1 MATKRI
7 KDLTNTAA
15 SVASDAY
22 LAIDGTSNGTEKI
35 TRDNFRQDTANAFVA
50 APGTYNLAPLSGG
63 AVEVAKGGTGSTT
76 AAGARTNLSVNS
88 IDEDAQANALKTTAP
103 ALYFNGTSSVVT
115 VADDDK
121 LSFTDGVDDLPFTI
135 SAFVKASDWSTNAH
149 IVSKYGSSSPAR
161 EFLFGAD
168 VSGYLRLI
176 VIDSAGTDSYILS
189 NASMTSYNGEYVHVA
204 VSYPGAG
211 PNSSDSFSA
220 ATTGAKMFVNGSEI
234 SATAVPDPSYTG
246 MSNSSQ
252 AVYLGRASSA
262 FFKGSIRGVKIFN
275 RELTSTEIAEL
286 ARGNDLGFSDEW
298 GGANGAVYTSDF
310 SAGADGWGGV
320 NGTAAGNIDAI
331 GGQDDNLRLTLN
343 TSSSQHYLYKGS
355 LFTTGKR
362 YRLKADFYIPSTNS
376 NMDGIQAQ
384 VGTSSATVIQGFVA
398 PTLDTW
404 NKITGEF
411 IATAGSNPD
420 RLSFYGLASA
430 STTFADAGGDDVLY
444 IRNVTITEIGA
455 LADFRSERYD
465 TSTSKLYDIS
475 DNAFVGTG
483 TSVSLTGREQ
493 PVYEHGTWTP
503 SISFGGASVGL
514 SASSASGFYT
524 RIGNQCIVRGAINLS
539 AKGSSTGAAKITGLP
554 FTSVGGTSMGSMLL
568 GLTANMSGLT
578 SVPTGQVAGNDTTV
592 DLYDWGATGT
602 STLNE
607 TNFTDTTYLRFS
619 ATYQIQ

>member
-35 TRDNFRQDTANAFVA
+35 TRDNFRQDTADAFVA
-50 APGTYNLAPLSGG
+50 APGTYNLAPLVGG
-63 AVEVAKGGTGSTT
+63 AVELAKGGTGATT

-286 ARGNDLGFSDEW
+286 ARGNDLGFSEEW
-298 GGANGAVYTSDF
+298 GGALGAVYTQDATPSGEWT
-310 SAGADGWGGV
+310 SVAGADADEAGPIGGV
-320 NGTAAGNIDAI
+320 ADVLKFTVNSATG
-331 GGQDDNLRLTLN
+331 
-343 TSSSQHYLYKGS
+343 SHYMS
-355 LFTTGKR
+355 RTMFAVGKR
-362 YRLKADFYIPSTNS
+362 YRVSGSIYVPTQSNADGVWFLNGGATIISQQTAPALDSWVSFSAEFLAKDTTLRIYATDGGSTNFTDS
-376 NMDGIQAQ
+376 
-384 VGTSSATVIQGFVA
+384 
-398 PTLDTW
+398 
-404 NKITGEF
+404 
-411 IATAGSNPD
+411 
-420 RLSFYGLASA
+420 
-430 STTFADAGGDDVLY
+430 GGDDVIYVNGLT
-444 IRNVTITEIGA
+444 VTEIGT
-455 LADFRSERYD
+455 LADFRAERYD
-465 TSTSKLYDIS
+465 TSTNKLYDLS

-483 TSVSLTGREQ
+483 TSVSLTGREV
-493 PVYEHGTWTP
+493 PVYETGTWTGVYEP
-503 SISFGGASVGL
+503 TTGSFATMTMDTDL
-514 SASSASGFYT
+514 IYT
-524 RIGNQCIVRGAINLS
+524 RIGNLVTIT
-539 AKGSSTGAAKITGLP
+539 GSIQTDNVDTTGGSGSLKITGLP
-554 FTSVGGTSMGSMLL
+554 FFAAKVSTCQIGF
-568 GLTANMSGLT
+568 AWN
-578 SVPTGQVAGNDTTV
+578 
-592 DLYDWGATGT
+592 WG
-602 STLNE
+602 
-607 TNFTDTTYLRFS
+607 TNFPLNAIVSGSTIYLYTRSSTTARTDDILVTDLSTGAVANRNTLYIS
-619 ATYQIQ
+619 ATYKIQ